1 MNWTSTYA
9 PIEGVKYIVE
19 TEGCVFPAHIIDGTW
34 WNTERGFPI
43 DGVKRW
49 IVYPEGEDPN
59 DLVAPEM
66 FLKYLIR
73 DYKQLK
79 EIAKEESEKVKQ
91 LRKLNMDLTK
101 EYNNLHQK
109 HMNLQADIQNRCS
122 ATEEEVEMLRLQNKN
137 LTIEL
142 ANVKR
147 RCSILADDKER
158 DIERGVRKDETVKL
172 LLKENARLKKFLK
185 CVTKV
190 CEVLKEQEE
199 IEEPLPME
207 D

>member
-34 WNTERGFPI
+34 WNTERRFPI

-49 IVYPEGEDPN
+49 IVYPEGEEPN
-59 DLVAPEM
+59 DLIAPEM

-109 HMNLQADIQNRCS
+109 HMNLQTNVQNRCS
-122 ATEEEVEMLRLQNKN
+122 ATEDEVEALRQENKK
-137 LTIEL
+137 L
-142 ANVKR
+142 K
-147 RCSILADDKER
+147 SILECLGHVYEAIKNNNQ
-158 DIERGVRKDETVKL
+158 L
-172 LLKENARLKKFLK
+172 
-185 CVTKV
+185 
-190 CEVLKEQEE
+190 
-199 IEEPLPME
+199 
-207 D
+207 

>member
-49 IVYPEGEDPN
+49 IVYPEGEEPN
-59 DLVAPEM
+59 DLIAPEM
-66 FLKYLIR
+66 LLKYAYR

-91 LRKLNMDLTK
+91 LRKLNKELTEQFNK
-101 EYNNLHQK
+101 LHQK
-109 HMNLQADIQNRCS
+109 HMNLQTNVQNRCN
-122 ATEEEVEMLRLQNKN
+122 ATEEMEMLRLQNKN

-185 CVTKV
+185 CVAKV

-199 IEEPLPME
+199 VEEPLPME
-207 D
+207 E

>member
-1 MNWTSTYA
+1 MNWTSQYA

-49 IVYPEGEDPN
+49 IVYPEGEEPN

-66 FLKYLIR
+66 LLKYAYR
-73 DYKQLK
+73 ECRALK

-91 LRKLNMDLTK
+91 LRKLNKELTEQFNK
-101 EYNNLHQK
+101 LHQK
-109 HMNLQADIQNRCS
+109 HMNLQTDIQNRCS
-122 ATEEEVEMLRLQNKN
+122 ATEEVEVLRLQNKN

-158 DIERGVRKDETVKL
+158 DIERGVRKDETVKI
-172 LLKENARLKKFLK
+172 LLKENARLKRFLK
-185 CVTKV
+185 CVAKV

-199 IEEPLPME
+199 VEEPLPME

>member
-1 MNWTSTYA
+1 MNWTSTHA

-49 IVYPEGEDPN
+49 IVYPEGEEPN
-59 DLVAPEM
+59 DLIAPEM
-66 FLKYLIR
+66 LLKYLIR

-109 HMNLQADIQNRCS
+109 HMNLQADIQNRSS
-122 ATEEEVEMLRLQNKN
+122 ATEDEVETLRQENKK
-137 LTIEL
+137 LK
-142 ANVKR
+142 V
-147 RCSILADDKER
+147 ILECLGHVYEAIKNNNQ
-158 DIERGVRKDETVKL
+158 I
-172 LLKENARLKKFLK
+172 
-185 CVTKV
+185 
-190 CEVLKEQEE
+190 
-199 IEEPLPME
+199 
-207 D
+207 

>member
-49 IVYPEGEDPN
+49 IVYPEGEEPN

-66 FLKYLIR
+66 LLKYAYR
-73 DYKQLK
+73 ECRALK

-109 HMNLQADIQNRCS
+109 HMNLQADIQNRS
-122 ATEEEVEMLRLQNKN
+122 TATEEEVEALRRANK
-137 LTIEL
+137 
-142 ANVKR
+142 K
-147 RCSILADDKER
+147 
-158 DIERGVRKDETVKL
+158 
-172 LLKENARLKKFLK
+172 LKETLECLGRVYETIKNNN
-185 CVTKV
+185 
-190 CEVLKEQEE
+190 Q
-199 IEEPLPME
+199 I
-207 D
+207 

>member
-1 MNWTSTYA
+1 MNWTSQYA
-9 PIEGVKYIVE
+9 PVEGVKYIVE

-49 IVYPEGEDPN
+49 IVYPEGEEPN

-66 FLKYLIR
+66 LLKYAYR
-73 DYKQLK
+73 ECRALK

-91 LRKLNMDLTK
+91 LRKLNKELTEQFNK
-101 EYNNLHQK
+101 LHQK
-109 HMNLQADIQNRCS
+109 HMNLQTDIQNRCS
-122 ATEEEVEMLRLQNKN
+122 ATEEVEVLRLQNKN

-158 DIERGVRKDETVKL
+158 DIERGVRKDETVKI
-172 LLKENARLKKFLK
+172 LLKENARLKRFLK
-185 CVTKV
+185 CVAKV

-199 IEEPLPME
+199 VEEPLPME

>member
-34 WNTERGFPI
+34 WNTEKGFPI

-49 IVYPEGEDPN
+49 IVYPEGEEPN
-59 DLVAPEM
+59 DLIAPEM
-66 FLKYLIR
+66 LLKYLIR

-109 HMNLQADIQNRCS
+109 HMNLQADIQNRCN
-122 ATEEEVEMLRLQNKN
+122 ATEEEVEALRQ
-137 LTIEL
+137 
-142 ANVKR
+142 
-147 RCSILADDKER
+147 
-158 DIERGVRKDETVKL
+158 
-172 LLKENARLKKFLK
+172 ENKKFKGILECLGHVYETIK
-185 CVTKV
+185 NNHQ
-190 CEVLKEQEE
+190 L
-199 IEEPLPME
+199 
-207 D
+207 

>member
-1 MNWTSTYA
+1 MNWTSQYT

-49 IVYPEGEDPN
+49 IVYPEGEEPN

-66 FLKYLIR
+66 LLKYAYR
-73 DYKQLK
+73 ECRALK

-91 LRKLNMDLTK
+91 LRKLNKELTEQFNK
-101 EYNNLHQK
+101 LHQK
-109 HMNLQADIQNRCS
+109 HMNLQTDIQNRCN
-122 ATEEEVEMLRLQNKN
+122 ATEEMEMLRLQNKN

-158 DIERGVRKDETVKL
+158 DIERRVRKDETVKL

-185 CVTKV
+185 CVAKV

-199 IEEPLPME
+199 VEEPLPME

>member
-9 PIEGVKYIVE
+9 PIEGVIYIVE

-49 IVYPEGEDPN
+49 IVYPEGEEPN
-59 DLVAPEM
+59 DLIAPEM
-66 FLKYLIR
+66 LLKYAYR
-73 DYKQLK
+73 ECRVLK

-109 HMNLQADIQNRCS
+109 HMNLQTDIQNRCS
-122 ATEEEVEMLRLQNKN
+122 ATEEEVETLRQENKK
-137 LTIEL
+137 L
-142 ANVKR
+142 KG
-147 RCSILADDKER
+147 ILECL
-158 DIERGVRKDETVKL
+158 GQVY
-172 LLKENARLKKFLK
+172 NAIKNNNQL
-185 CVTKV
+185 
-190 CEVLKEQEE
+190 
-199 IEEPLPME
+199 
-207 D
+207 

>member
-49 IVYPEGEDPN
+49 IVYPEGEEPN
-59 DLVAPEM
+59 DLIAPEM
-66 FLKYLIR
+66 LLKYLIR

-79 EIAKEESEKVKQ
+79 EIAKDESEKVKQ

-109 HMNLQADIQNRCS
+109 HMNLQADIQTRCT
-122 ATEEEVEMLRLQNKN
+122 ATEEEVEALRRENKK
-137 LTIEL
+137 L
-142 ANVKR
+142 K
-147 RCSILADDKER
+147 SILECL
-158 DIERGVRKDETVKL
+158 GHVYETIKNNHQL
-172 LLKENARLKKFLK
+172 
-185 CVTKV
+185 
-190 CEVLKEQEE
+190 
-199 IEEPLPME
+199 
-207 D
+207 